1 MPTPA
6 EYEEGLTHAANEL
19 RFLANRGIDHAMQ
32 SAWNTMRAYDDDE
45 IWDE

>member
-6 EYEEGLTHAANEL
+6 EYEEGVQRASDELGLMANH
-19 RFLANRGIDHAMQ
+19 GIDHAMQ
-32 SAWNTMRAYDDDE
+32 AAWDVLRAYDDDE